1 MRHILLK
8 LPKMIPEWS
17 SDHYWK
23 QIRVSNSESIRRDE
37 ETMLVVEDC
46 KKSVKDQQDPGKEA
60 EVPLPM
66 FGVLANWRREGI
78 NSPAKIEMPV
88 KEQSIV

>member
-1 MRHILLK
+1 
-8 LPKMIPEWS
+8 MIPEWS
-17 SDHYWK
+17 SDRYWK

-37 ETMLVVEDC
+37 ETMLVVEEYKIC
-46 KKSVKDQQDPGKEA
+46 EGSTRSRKEA